1 MPKTYT
7 ILDHF
12 EWTTD
17 DMSEVILMN
26 ETLNSDPYENA
37 KKWVVDSAE
46 LVKKRT
52 IAN

>member
-1 MPKTYT
+1 MPKTYA

-12 EWTTD
+12 DWTAD
-17 DMSEVILMN
+17 DMSEVILMS

-37 KKWVVDSAE
+37 KKRVVDNAE